1 MTSSNGAP
9 RASNFEFPYITCRN
23 ISGPEDEAAGRKVY
37 AGHAPTSSVLQ
48 LEDDEN
54 VREYL
59 VDAQGKAKARP
70 TLVHQAIR
78 KTLVD
83 HPDQFS
89 ILNGGMVIVARAAE
103 VDDKRRVL
111 TLDRPSIINGSQ
123 TQGELVRYF
132 EQYRQAQDFFEPS
145 IKFELIVTKDDDLIA
160 EVSISR
166 NFQNDV
172 RAISIAGR
180 RGQLDELEA
189 AVQRAIPDAKLRKSE
204 TDLAVEGEYLDTEKL
219 IQVLFAL
226 MPAKLF
232 ARLEKEATTK
242 VFAYSQKTRCLKLFQ
257 RIVEGRQDDPNRAIY
272 RYFLNMAGDAWRLYE
287 KWKSHP
293 GFRGTRLRSIER
305 ENGEIADVPDGI
317 VFPILSALS
326 VFVIVKRSGGLIR
339 PSTPWVFQPVEK
351 FDEQELI
358 DAAAQVY
365 MEIADHNPQ
374 TMGKSKACYSALQ
387 RITAIYARLAAA
399 A

>member
-1 MTSSNGAP
+1 MTTSNEAP
-9 RASNFEFPYITCRN
+9 RAPVFEFSYLTCRN
-23 ISGPEDEAAGRKVY
+23 ISGPEDEEAGRKVY
-37 AGHAPTSSVLQ
+37 AGHAPTSSVLA
-48 LEDDEN
+48 LEDDDN

-59 VDAQGKAKARP
+59 VDALGKAKARP

-78 KTLVD
+78 KTLAD

-89 ILNGGMVIVARAAE
+89 ILNGGMVIVARGAQ
-103 VDDKRRVL
+103 VDDKAKVL
-111 TLDRPSIINGSQ
+111 FLDRPSIINGSQ
-123 TQGELVRYF
+123 TQGELRKYF
-132 EQYRQAQDFFEPS
+132 QQERQAEDFFEPS
-145 IKFELIVTKDDDLIA
+145 ITFELIVTTDDDLIA
-160 EVSISR
+160 EISISR

-180 RGQLDELEA
+180 RGQLDELED
-189 AVQRAIPDAKLRKSE
+189 AVQEVIPNAKLRKAE
-204 TDLAVEGEYLDTEKL
+204 TDLVGDEFLDTEKL

-226 MPAKLF
+226 MPTKLF
-232 ARLEKEATTK
+232 DVLEMEATSK

-257 RIVEGRQDDPNRAIY
+257 RIVEGRQDDENLRAIY
-272 RYFLNMAGDAWRLYE
+272 AYFLDMAGRAWLMYE
-287 KWKSHP
+287 KWKTHP
-293 GFRGTRLRSIER
+293 RFRGTRLRSIER
-305 ENGEIADVPDGI
+305 ENGEVASVPDGI
-317 VFPILSALS
+317 VFPILSAMS
-326 VFVIVKRSGGLIR
+326 AFVSERSNRLRARQRRWG
-339 PSTPWVFQPVEK
+339 FYPVEQ
-351 FDEQELI
+351 FDEQEII

>member
-1 MTSSNGAP
+1 VRPA
-9 RASNFEFPYITCRN
+9 
-23 ISGPEDEAAGRKVY
+23 EDFY
-37 AGHAPTSSVLQ
+37 
-48 LEDDEN
+48 
-54 VREYL
+54 
-59 VDAQGKAKARP
+59 
-70 TLVHQAIR
+70 
-78 KTLVD
+78 
-83 HPDQFS
+83 
-89 ILNGGMVIVARAAE
+89 
-103 VDDKRRVL
+103 
-111 TLDRPSIINGSQ
+111 
-123 TQGELVRYF
+123 
-132 EQYRQAQDFFEPS
+132 EPS

-189 AVQRAIPDAKLRKSE
+189 AIQRVIPDAKLRKSE
-204 TDLAVEGEYLDTEKL
+204 TDLAVDGEYLDTEKL

-226 MPAKLF
+226 MPPKFF
-232 ARLEKEATTK
+232 ALLEKEATSK

-257 RIVEGRQDDPNRAIY
+257 RIVEGRQDGANEAIY
-272 RYFLNMAGDAWRLYE
+272 RYFLDMAGPAWKLYE
-287 KWKSHP
+287 KWKAHP
-293 GFRGTRLRSIER
+293 NFRGTRLRSIER

-326 VFVIVKRSGGLIR
+326 VFVLPPGSYKPKGASLARRTLAS
-339 PSTPWVFQPVEK
+339 VFRPVEK

-374 TMGKSKACYSALQ
+374 TMGKSKACYSGLQ

-399 A
+399 AA